1 MSIKARYRS
10 GNIEYYESTTA
21 QVVHAT
27 APVLFRHQFHG
38 HTLDVTNTWTAKS
51 VGTGTDQDPVLVDG
65 IGGGAC
71 LMPLDATSEEQETG
85 LTMNNIRTFDLNA
98 SLVCEIRA
106 EVVTLPT
113 SLSDITWGMAG
124 DYNKAVAS
132 ITELAVFKVDG
143 SGALLI
149 DTDDTTNDN
158 RGTATSTTLVA
169 GTNYVFRIDFRT
181 LSDVKFFV
189 NGSRQASGTTFDMSS
204 LSTAE
209 AMMQPHMLGYKAS
222 GTGLGELRV
231 SDVTIWGKAT
241 A

>member
-10 GNIEYYESTTA
+10 GNIEYYESTTQ

-38 HTLDVTNTWTAKS
+38 HTLDETNTWTAIQ
-51 VGTGTDQDPVLVDG
+51 TGTASDQDPVLVDG
-65 IGGGAC
+65 VGGGVC
-71 LMPLDATSEEQETG
+71 SLPLDSTSEEQTSAIY
-85 LTMNNIRTFDLNA
+85 MNNIRTFDLNA
-98 SLVCEIRA
+98 SLVCEFRA
-106 EVVTLPT
+106 QIVTLPT
-113 SLSDITWGMAG
+113 LLSDITWGMAG

-149 DTDDTTNDN
+149 DTDDTTNDE
-158 RGTATSTTLVA
+158 RDTATATTLVA
-169 GTNYVFRIDFRT
+169 GTNYVFRIDCRT

-189 NGSRQASGTTFDMSS
+189 NGARQAPATTFDMSN
-204 LSTAE
+204 LTTAE
-209 AMMQPHMLGYKAS
+209 AMMQPLGLAYKSTGA
-222 GTGLGELRV
+222 GLGV
-231 SDVTIWGKAT
+231 IYISDVTIWGDAT